1 MVTPVSPL
9 APAPASSAS
18 GGLSRSL
25 APRHVTMISMG
36 GIIGAGLFVG
46 SSAPISAVG
55 PAVVVSYLIAGLLIL
70 LVMRMLAEMAC
81 ALPGVRTFTEF
92 ARAGLGPAAGFTV
105 GWLYWYFWLIVVPVE
120 AIAGAQ
126 ILHGWIK
133 PVPAWEFGVAL
144 IAIMTG
150 VNLMSARS
158 YGEFEFWFASIKV
171 AAIIVFIAL
180 AAAAASGL
188 LARGIDVR
196 ANLFDHGGLMPHGLL
211 AVLAGVTSVFFSL
224 TGAEIT
230 TVAAAESKDPG
241 RALTRMTTSVIT
253 RILLFYVASVAL
265 IVMVVPW
272 DQIVPPQSPFTRALL
287 TLRFPWAG
295 TAMSVVILT
304 AVLSCLNSAFYVTSR
319 VLFSL
324 AERNDAPRWLV
335 HLNPRRVPARSVLI
349 GAVAGLLG
357 ILAEAE
363 SPGGVFAFLVNAS
376 GALILFVYLLTALAQ
391 IRLRRGREAR
401 TLAVRMWW
409 FPWASYAAVAGMLAV
424 LVAMALT
431 RALASQL
438 YVSLGALALALI
450 AYTLTALYRRRK
462 GIDARA

>member
-1 MVTPVSPL
+1 
-9 APAPASSAS
+9 
-18 GGLSRSL
+18 
-25 APRHVTMISMG
+25 MISMG

-92 ARAGLGPAAGFTV
+92 ARAGLGPGAGFTV
-105 GWLYWYFWLIVVPVE
+105 GWLYWYFWVIVVPVE

-126 ILHGWIK
+126 LLHVWVQL
-133 PVPAWEFGVAL
+133 VPAWQFGVAL
-144 IAIMTG
+144 IAVMTG

-180 AAAAASGL
+180 AAAAATGL

-196 ANLFDHGGLMPHGLL
+196 ANLFAHGGLMPHGLL

-230 TVAAAESKDPG
+230 TVAAAESKRSGPGTDAHDHLGHHTHTVVLRRRGGLDRDG
-241 RALTRMTTSVIT
+241 RAMGSDR
-253 RILLFYVASVAL
+253 AAAVAL
-265 IVMVVPW
+265 HARVTGDAVSVGGNRDERGDPHRGAVLSQQRVLC
-272 DQIVPPQSPFTRALL
+272 DLARTVFARRAQRCPALAGAPQSAARTRALGAD
-287 TLRFPWAG
+287 RCG
-295 TAMSVVILT
+295 
-304 AVLSCLNSAFYVTSR
+304 CR
-319 VLFSL
+319 
-324 AERNDAPRWLV
+324 
-335 HLNPRRVPARSVLI
+335 PARHSGRGQI
-349 GAVAGLLG
+349 T
-357 ILAEAE
+357 
-363 SPGGVFAFLVNAS
+363 GGVFAFLVNAS
-376 GALILFVYLLTALAQ
+376 GALILFVYLITALAQ
-391 IRLRRGREAR
+391 IRLRRGRDAR
-401 TLAVRMWW
+401 ALPVRMWW

-431 RALASQL
+431 RALASQF
-438 YVSLGALALALI
+438 YVSLGALALALL
-450 AYTLTALYRRRK
+450 AYALMARYRRRR
-462 GIDARA
+462 GVVAQP